1 MTRLLPLV
9 LGLSLALVPRTATA
23 SDDAV
28 VRAREQFRD
37 GVALMAAKDWSGALA
52 KFKSV
57 AQVKMTP
64 QVAFNIAECEENLGK
79 LVSALGNYRL
89 ALAQSADG
97 SAPQVASTA
106 PERIAAIEPRIASL
120 TLKRTEEAP
129 NPNATIELD
138 GAEVSQAQLGTAIPV
153 DPGAR
158 SVRVMVGGRPVKS
171 ETVTLKEGQKKTFEI
186 VVPGPAIGEGPG
198 PEGPATGPEVA
209 TGPSAPGIALTVV
222 GGASLVVGFVMI
234 GLRQG
239 AISDLDE
246 LCGGD
251 TSCPPSAQDTYDS
264 GRLYT
269 GLAEVTIPVGAIGLG
284 IGIALLATGV
294 GAPHGPAP
302 SDAPSDAPP
311 APEVTGFAPGA
322 DLGGVSLVG
331 RF

>member
-1 MTRLLPLV
+1 M
-9 LGLSLALVPRTATA
+9 LGLSLTLVPRAA
-23 SDDAV
+23 QAGDDEV

-97 SAPQVASTA
+97 SAPMVASTA

-120 TLKRTEEAP
+120 TLKRTEVTP

-138 GAEVSQAQLGTAIPV
+138 GAEVSQAQIGKALPV

-158 SVRVMVGGRPVKS
+158 SVRVMVGGKVIKS
-171 ETVTLKEGQKKTFEI
+171 ETVTMKEGESRSLEV
-186 VVPGPAIGEGPG
+186 VVPGPTVVGDVPPPDG
-198 PEGPATGPEVA
+198 ATTTEVA

-239 AISDLDE
+239 AIGDLDE

-251 TSCPPSAQDTYDS
+251 TTCPPSAQDTYDS

-269 GLAEVTIPVGAIGLG
+269 GLAEVTVPVGVIGLG

-294 GAPHGPAP
+294 GAPHGPSP
-302 SDAPSDAPP
+302 SDAPADAAP
-311 APEVTGFAPGA
+311 APELTGFAPGA
-322 DLGGVSLVG
+322 DLGGVSVVG